1 MTTTAASA
9 KPKARNLT
17 AKQWREA
24 EAMWESGDF
33 IYEDL
38 VKKFGK
44 SASTFERHFK
54 KNGIVKGAKAAATKK
69 KVEEKL
75 AATAVDEATVIAVRI
90 KETKEDHYKMASAL
104 AKLTWQEILKTKQ
117 DGVPLAVALNNIK
130 TLDAAMNV
138 LTKARAER
146 WAVLGLDRPDAV
158 DPDELP
164 ELIISELTAE
174 QIQELRDR
182 DDSGLEDAPVNQNA
196 VQVDPDEEIVE
207 EGGDD

>member
-1 MTTTAASA
+1 VTKTAA
-9 KPKARNLT
+9 KPKARILT

-33 IYEDL
+33 IYDDL

-44 SASTFERHFK
+44 SVSTFERHFK

-75 AATAVDEATVIAVRI
+75 AAAAVDEAAVMAVRI
-90 KETKEDHYKMASAL
+90 RETKEEHYKMASAL
-104 AKLTWQEILKTKQ
+104 AKLTWNEILKTKQ
-117 DGVPLAVALNNIK
+117 DGVPVAVALNNIK
-130 TLDAAMNV
+130 TLHAAMDV
-138 LTKARAER
+138 LHKARIER

-164 ELIISELTAE
+164 ELVIAELTDE
-174 QIQELRDR
+174 QIKELRDR
-182 DDSGLEDAPVNQNA
+182 DDALLEDDTPTHQGDGGSDDDNGV
-196 VQVDPDEEIVE
+196 VE
-207 EGGDD
+207 EGDD